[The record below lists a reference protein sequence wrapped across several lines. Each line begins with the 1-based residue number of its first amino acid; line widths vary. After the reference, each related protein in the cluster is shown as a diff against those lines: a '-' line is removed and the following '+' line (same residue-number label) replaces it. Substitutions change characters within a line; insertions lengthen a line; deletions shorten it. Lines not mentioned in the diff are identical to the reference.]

1 MEGLDATIIAT
12 SLPQIAHAMN
22 VPATTIGVTLTAYLI
37 SVSMWMAA
45 SGWLADRFEARRVF
59 VLAIMVFALGTAVCG
74 FSANLAQLVTGRF
87 IQGMGGAMMTPVGR
101 LILARSFPRD
111 QLVQAMSYMIVPGL
125 MGPLLGPVVGGWIT
139 SYLDWRWIFFANL
152 PLALGGMAL
161 AMRFLD
167 RMPATQTPRFDWWG
181 FALVA
186 LALVAFQAGLEAIAE
201 KGAFTGVAQLGVAVA
216 LVAMAAYWR
225 HAGRPDPIL
234 DFRLMR
240 YRTFAVA
247 VLGGAWSRIVLG
259 ATMFLFPLYFQL
271 GLGAS
276 PIEAGYLMAALAI
289 GQIALRLVLDPLR
302 RRLGIRLLLIG
313 NCIALAAMLLLFLPM
328 REGISLWL
336 LGAFLFGFGMLQAIQ
351 LSLLGALNFSGIPA
365 TELGRATSL
374 AAVAQRLA
382 MAAGI
387 SLCAIMLGHT
397 RAGATIPRGS
407 FSMPLVALAAM
418 LVLSALSFRFLRE
431 GDGDDLIDRR

>member
-22 VPATTIGVTLTAYLI
+22 VPATKIGVTLTAYLI

-45 SGWLADRFEARRVF
+45 SGWLADRFDARRVF
-59 VLAIMVFALGTAVCG
+59 VLAITVFALGTAVCG

-186 LALVAFQAGLEAIAE
+186 LALVAFQTSLEAIAE
-201 KGAFTGVAQLGVAVA
+201 KGAFTGAAQLGVAVA

-302 RRLGIRLLLIG
+302 RRLGLRLLLIG

-397 RAGATIPRGS
+397 RAGANIPRGS
-407 FSMPLVALAAM
+407 FSMPLIALAAM